1 VLHELLGM
9 LANLGHHCEVAR
21 RATAVERAAGAG
33 APASLVTRLMRLA
46 ASPSLPTPTFVL
58 AMHALQTLLVSTEPM
73 ALFVR
78 GNMGAE
84 CERLLRRTAAAKDG
98 ARTLSLLQLL
108 LNVAAQPGGAAHL
121 LGRHSHS
128 TPHANSAG
136 GAICPFTSALRTLR
150 LVTLVQQTP
159 TLAAKMHSG
168 HALSPRR
175 LC

>member
-1 VLHELLGM
+1 M

-33 APASLVTRLMRLA
+33 APASLVTRLLRLA

-58 AMHALQTLLVSTEPM
+58 ATHALQTLLVSTEPM

-128 TPHANSAG
+128 TPHANNGGG
-136 GAICPFTSALRTLR
+136 GARFCPHHIHTSNAGRLFAASSHPRT
-150 LVTLVQQTP
+150 P
-159 TLAAKMHSG
+159 
-168 HALSPRR
+168 HATRHARP
-175 LC
+175 